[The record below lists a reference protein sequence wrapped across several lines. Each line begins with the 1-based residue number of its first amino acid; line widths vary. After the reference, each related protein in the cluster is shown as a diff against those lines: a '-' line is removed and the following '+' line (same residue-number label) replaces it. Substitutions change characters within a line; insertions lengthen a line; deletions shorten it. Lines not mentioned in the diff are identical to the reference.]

1 MTTDSKGNGIK
12 SWIDFVMSYPRT
24 IIGFC
29 ILITILMGWN
39 IPNIVMDPDIK
50 SMLPQDQ
57 ELIRSINDLEDI
69 FGGSKL
75 VILSLKSEDIFSEA
89 TLRKIQEL
97 CDEIEDI
104 DVVDKVLSLTNSF
117 EIKGTR
123 DGFEV
128 RDLIE
133 EFPDTKAEREI
144 LRQKII
150 DNDLLYG
157 NIVSEDFQRTSII
170 TVMSLGNGDS
180 RDKEIYQTFT
190 DLKKKYEGPEEI
202 HLAGLPL
209 TRWEIVETM
218 QSDMKALFPYGIA
231 LMLFLLI
238 FCFRSWVGAFL
249 PFAVVIMSIINTL
262 GFMALL
268 HMKYTFIT
276 ILMPVMLIAIAND
289 YSIHI
294 ISHYF
299 EEYKIRKEKNKA
311 DIIKTTLLHLKT
323 PVFLAGITTMVGFL
337 SLQSHVLPPARQLGL
352 LSSFGI
358 ALAFILSV
366 TFVPAALKLLD
377 YPTILKQ
384 NRNSGRM
391 DAFLSRWGNFFIRH
405 RQKYLIA
412 CALVIIIIAT
422 GIPKIVVDTNPMH
435 YYKKTSEIRISNDII
450 DHYFGGS
457 AQLSILAKGDIKD
470 PEFLQKMNE
479 LTDYLEKDPTV
490 TRTIS
495 IVDQL
500 KKMNRA
506 FHGDSIEYEVIPE
519 TREAVAQYL
528 LLFSISGDEE
538 DLSQF
543 VDYDYKQAQIL
554 ARVNETSSMSMRKLL
569 QETREYVR
577 GDLGDEN
584 FPAITGIVAVIGELV
599 DMVVRGQM
607 RSLILSIVLVSLI
620 CAFIFKSVIGGIL
633 SIIPLSGAVII
644 VFGLM
649 GYVGIE
655 LNIATAMLSSIMI
668 GVGIDYTIHFLYRFR
683 FEVQSGSDASEAVIK
698 TLSTSGKG
706 IIYNALSVIVG
717 FTVLLLSGFMPIYF
731 FGFLIVFSITA
742 CLLGALTIM
751 PALLVIIK
759 PKFIFNK
766 RS

>member
-1 MTTDSKGNGIK
+1 
-12 SWIDFVMSYPRT
+12 MSYPRT

-29 ILITILMGWN
+29 ILMTVLMGWN

-50 SMLPQDQ
+50 SMLPKDQ
-57 ELIRSINDLEDI
+57 EIIRSINELEDI
-69 FGGSKL
+69 FGGSEL
-75 VILSLKSEDIFSEA
+75 VILSLKSEDIFSKA

-97 CDEIEDI
+97 CDEIEDL
-104 DVVDKVLSLTNSF
+104 DVVDKVMSLTNSF

-133 EFPDTKAEREI
+133 EFPETEAEREI
-144 LRQKII
+144 LRQKVV

-170 TVMSLGNGDS
+170 AVLSLGNGDS
-180 RDKEIYQTFT
+180 RDEEIHQTFT
-190 DLKKKYEGPEEI
+190 NLKQKYEGPEEI

-209 TRWEIVETM
+209 TRREIVETM

-231 LMLFLLI
+231 LMIFLLT

-262 GFMALL
+262 GFMALF
-268 HMKYTFIT
+268 HVKYTFIT
-276 ILMPVMLIAIAND
+276 MLMPVMLIAIAND

-299 EEYKIRKEKNKA
+299 EEYKIRKEKNKT

-377 YPTILKQ
+377 YPMVLKQ

-405 RQKYLIA
+405 RRKYLIV

-422 GIPKIVVDTNPMH
+422 GIPKIIVDTNPMH

-470 PEFLQKMNE
+470 PVFLQKMNE

-506 FHGDSIEYEVIPE
+506 FHGDSAKYEVLPE

-543 VDYDYKQAQIL
+543 VDYDYEQAQIL
-554 ARVNETSSMSMRKLL
+554 ARVNETSSMSLHKLL
-569 QETREYVR
+569 QDTREYVR
-577 GDLGDEN
+577 DELGDEN

-607 RSLILSIVLVSLI
+607 RSLIISIVLVSMI
-620 CAFIFKSVIGGIL
+620 SAIIFRSVIGGIL

-683 FEVQSGSDASEAVIK
+683 FEVQSGLGASEAVIK
-698 TLSTSGKG
+698 TLCTSGKG

-717 FTVLLLSGFMPIYF
+717 FTVLLLSGFLPIYF